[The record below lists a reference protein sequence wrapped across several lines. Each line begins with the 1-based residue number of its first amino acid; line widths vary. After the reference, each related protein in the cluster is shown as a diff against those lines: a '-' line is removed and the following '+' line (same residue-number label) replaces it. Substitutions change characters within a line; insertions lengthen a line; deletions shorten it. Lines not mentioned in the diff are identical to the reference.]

1 MKIIGV
7 GCGPCMITE
16 EGISVLRNAELVFG
30 SLRAIELAGEYISS
44 AEVHEITDYKALR
57 SLPEDAVILST
68 GDPLMAGLGYLPGDV
83 IPGISS
89 MQAAYAK
96 LHIPWTNTAIV
107 NAHGKN
113 HAEAISKAAAD
124 IRNGHSV
131 FLIADP
137 EFSIEE
143 LAASLLPDI
152 KIAVCSN
159 LGYETET
166 VVEGTS
172 SNPPSP
178 VSRLFCVVCGY

>member
-7 GCGPCMITE
+7 GYGPGMITE
-16 EGISVLRNAELVFG
+16 EGISVLRNAELVYG
-30 SLRAIELAGEYISS
+30 SLRAIELAGKYISC
-44 AEVHEITDYKALR
+44 AEVHEITNYKSLR
-57 SLPEDAVILST
+57 TLPENAVILST

-113 HAEAISKAAAD
+113 HAEAIAKTAAD

-137 EFSIEE
+137 EFSVEE
-143 LAASLLPDI
+143 LAASLLPDT
-152 KIAVCSN
+152 KIAVCSD
-159 LGYETET
+159 LGYGTET

-178 VSRLFCVVCGY
+178 VSRLFCIVCGY